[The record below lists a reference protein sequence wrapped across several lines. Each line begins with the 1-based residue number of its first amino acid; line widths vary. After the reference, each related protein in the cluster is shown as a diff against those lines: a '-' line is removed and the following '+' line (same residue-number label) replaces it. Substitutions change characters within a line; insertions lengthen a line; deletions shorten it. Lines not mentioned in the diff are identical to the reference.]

1 MLWKPLPNGLMSYLK
16 NSPKAF
22 EVILNVFGGTSD
34 TDSTPNPGMAD
45 VIINYIPSISRYHPI
60 VILIRKITRP
70 VLSQFRKILPPM
82 RIGDAYVDFSP
93 ILAII
98 VITIIQWILL
108 RFL

>member
-1 MLWKPLPNGLMSYLK
+1 MSLVVQ
-16 NSPKAF
+16 
-22 EVILNVFGGTSD
+22 VIQIALRILVWLII
-34 TDSTPNPGMAD
+34 AD

-70 VLSQFRKILPPM
+70 VLSPFRKILPPM

-98 VITIIQWILL
+98 VINIIQWILL